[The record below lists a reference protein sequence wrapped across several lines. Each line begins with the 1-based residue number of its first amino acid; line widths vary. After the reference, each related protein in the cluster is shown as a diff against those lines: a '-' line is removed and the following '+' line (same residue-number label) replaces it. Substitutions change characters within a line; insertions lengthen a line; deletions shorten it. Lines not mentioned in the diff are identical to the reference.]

1 MVNPVSTGGYQAYAY
16 QQQTTPVQEPRGGD
30 NRVTE
35 RQAPAADS
43 QRADQRSLAS
53 RDDNTAQRS
62 SSSNT
67 REARNDDERDTS
79 SRGTTLDV
87 LV

>member
-1 MVNPVSTGGYQAYAY
+1 MVNPVSSGGYQAYAY
-16 QQQTTPVQEPRGGD
+16 QQQTTPVQEQRGGD

-53 RDDNTAQRS
+53 RDDNAPARS
-62 SSSNT
+62 AGT
-67 REARNDDERDTS
+67 REAQNDDARDTS
-79 SRGTTLDV
+79 VRGTTLDV
-87 LV
+87 VV

>member
-43 QRADQRSLAS
+43 QRADQRSLAP
-53 RDDNTAQRS
+53 REDDTAARS
-62 SSSNT
+62 SAS
-67 REARNDDERDTS
+67 RESRNDDERDTS

-87 LV
+87 VV

>member
-16 QQQTTPVQEPRGGD
+16 QQQTTPVQEQRGGD

-53 RDDNTAQRS
+53 RDDNTTARTS
-62 SSSNT
+62 GN
-67 REARNDDERDTS
+67 REARNDDERDTGA
-79 SRGTTLDV
+79 RGTTLDV
-87 LV
+87 VV

>member
-1 MVNPVSTGGYQAYAY
+1 MVNPVSSGGYQAYAY

-53 RDDNTAQRS
+53 RDENTSAAR
-62 SSSNT
+62 
-67 REARNDDERDTS
+67 REAQNDDTRDTGGG
-79 SRGTTLDV
+79 RGTTLDV
-87 LV
+87 VV

>member
-16 QQQTTPVQEPRGGD
+16 QQQTTPVQEQRGGD

-53 RDDNTAQRS
+53 RDDDTTARAS
-62 SSSNT
+62 STN
-67 REARNDDERDTS
+67 RGARNDDERDTGA
-79 SRGTTLDV
+79 RGTTLDV
-87 LV
+87 VV

>member
-1 MVNPVSTGGYQAYAY
+1 MVNPVSSGGYQAYAY

-53 RDDNTAQRS
+53 RDDDTAARS
-62 SSSNT
+62 TSN
-67 REARNDDERDTS
+67 REARNDDERDTGA
-79 SRGTTLDV
+79 RGTTLDV
-87 LV
+87 VV

>member
-16 QQQTTPVQEPRGGD
+16 QQQTTPVHEPRGGD

-43 QRADQRSLAS
+43 QRSDQRSLSS
-53 RDDNTAQRS
+53 RDENTTAQNV
-62 SSSNT
+62 SN
-67 REARNDDERDTS
+67 RETQNDDARDTEA
-79 SRGTTLDV
+79 RGTTLDV
-87 LV
+87 LA

>member
-30 NRVTE
+30 NRVAE

-43 QRADQRSLAS
+43 QRSDQRSLAS
-53 RDDNTAQRS
+53 RNDDTAARS
-62 SSSNT
+62 SAN
-67 REARNDDERDTS
+67 REARNDDERDTGA
-79 SRGTTLDV
+79 RGTTLDV
-87 LV
+87 VV

>member
-1 MVNPVSTGGYQAYAY
+1 MVNPVSSGGYQAYAY

-43 QRADQRSLAS
+43 QRSDQRSLAS
-53 RDDNTAQRS
+53 RDDDTAARS
-62 SSSNT
+62 ST
-67 REARNDDERDTS
+67 REARNDDERDTG

-87 LV
+87 TV